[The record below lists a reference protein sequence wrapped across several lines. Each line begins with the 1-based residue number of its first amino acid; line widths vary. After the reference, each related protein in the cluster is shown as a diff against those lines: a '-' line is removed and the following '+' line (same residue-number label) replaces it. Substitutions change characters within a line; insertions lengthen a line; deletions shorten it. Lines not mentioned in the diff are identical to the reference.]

1 MSKAVFAVSSSRRGW
16 LFVIPT
22 MTKATAEPAWSCPD
36 RKSYYLPSMPPGLT
50 GRWFASWHTPSLKL
64 AKGRPRVSEPI
75 EPDLSSPSHEE
86 VDNENDQQHAANAT
100 SHHRTPIIVPTTAS
114 EKEQQNQNNQD
125 EVHTRILLHSRPSL
139 YRMRGILGLMPHRLP
154 TINRV
159 SSASTE
165 TPGFV
170 YRSLLGRF
178 NPAAPGRTC
187 LPDKRG
193 DGWQPAPVWRRR
205 NGGLSNSSSTWH
217 KILDRPH
224 RSTDPNLFLAENP
237 QPSSH

>member
-159 SSASTE
+159 SSASTKRLASC
-165 TPGFV
+165 TARCSVGSIWLRQAVPV
-170 YRSLLGRF
+170 SLIKG
-178 NPAAPGRTC
+178 GM
-187 LPDKRG
+187 
-193 DGWQPAPVWRRR
+193 GWQPAPVWRRR
-205 NGGLSNSSSTWH
+205 NGALSNSSSTWH
-217 KILDRPH
+217 NILERPH
-224 RSTDPNLFLAENP
+224 RSTDPNLLLAENP
-237 QPSSH
+237 QQSSH